1 MKLLIGEMAAMIV
14 NGSKVSSEKIRKTG
28 FKFTYPDLQAAL
40 IDQLEKQ
47 KA

>member
-28 FKFTYPDLQAAL
+28 FKFSFPNLKSAL
-40 IDQLEKQ
+40 IDQLS
-47 KA
+47 